1 MSMRI
6 SELAVEAMGYYGSPH
21 QPDARSVGSNVAP
34 IGPNEGIVALPN
46 YLNYRAM
53 SIAGGTNE
61 VQKNI
66 VAKLV
71 LGL

>member
-1 MSMRI
+1 M
-6 SELAVEAMGYYGSPH
+6 PH
-21 QPDARSVGSNVAP
+21 
-34 IGPNEGIVALPN
+34 
-46 YLNYRAM
+46 YFNYRAM